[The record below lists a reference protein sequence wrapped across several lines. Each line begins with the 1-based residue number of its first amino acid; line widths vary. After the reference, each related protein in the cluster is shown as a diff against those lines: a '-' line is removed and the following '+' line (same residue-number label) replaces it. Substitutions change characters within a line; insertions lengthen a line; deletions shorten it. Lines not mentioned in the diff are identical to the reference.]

1 MNRLLRAEWFRMT
14 KTMRFWLLAI
24 ILVLFGAVVPF
35 INGPENAGEY
45 LIQTGE
51 DSAMLLILFV
61 AMFAAV
67 LTATAFGNRTV
78 YYEVMSG
85 KRPMQIL
92 VSKCLVIAGT
102 ITGVMGVSF
111 VAATLIFGSAKG
123 YGELDNVA
131 VRLLLYIIVLLHATV
146 MGVLMVTTFRGA
158 LGAVICYLRFMF
170 VDTLVSIILE
180 VSFEN
185 SPSKYMKYM
194 RWLLMSQPMS
204 VFGEKISGEVV
215 CAILMSFVLETLLWG
230 GLSYIFMR
238 KRLYK

>member
-67 LTATAFGNRTV
+67 LTASAFGNRTV

-230 GLSYIFMR
+230 GLSYIFMK

>member
-51 DSAMLLILFV
+51 DSAMILILFV

-123 YGELDNVA
+123 YGELDDVA
-131 VRLLLYIIVLLHATV
+131 VRLLLYIVVLLHATV

-170 VDTLVSIILE
+170 VDSLVSIILE

-204 VFGEKISGEVV
+204 VFGEKITGEVV

-230 GLSYIFMR
+230 GLSYIFMK

>member
-67 LTATAFGNRTV
+67 LTASAFGNRTV

-204 VFGEKISGEVV
+204 VFGEKITGEVV

-230 GLSYIFMR
+230 GLSYIFMK

>member
-1 MNRLLRAEWFRMT
+1 MNRLLRAEWYRMT
-14 KTMRFWLLAI
+14 KTMRFWLMAI

-51 DSAMLLILFV
+51 DSAILLILFV

-123 YGELDNVA
+123 YGELDDVA
-131 VRLLLYIIVLLHATV
+131 VRLLLYIVVLLHATV

-170 VDTLVSIILE
+170 VDTLVSMIFE
-180 VSFEN
+180 VWFED
-185 SPSKYMKYM
+185 SPSKIMKYT
-194 RWLLMSQPMS
+194 RWLLMTQPMS
-204 VFGEKISGEVV
+204 AFGEKITGEVV

-230 GLSYIFMR
+230 GLSYIFMK

>member
-45 LIQTGE
+45 LVQTGE
-51 DSAMLLILFV
+51 DSAMILILFV

-123 YGELDNVA
+123 YGELDDVA
-131 VRLLLYIIVLLHATV
+131 VRLLLYIVVLLHATV

-170 VDTLVSIILE
+170 VDTLVSMILE
-180 VSFEN
+180 VWFED
-185 SPSKYMKYM
+185 SPSKIMKYS
-194 RWLLMSQPMS
+194 RWLLMTQPMS
-204 VFGEKISGEVV
+204 AFGEKITGEVV

-230 GLSYIFMR
+230 GLSYIFMK

>member
-67 LTATAFGNRTV
+67 LTAMAFGNRTV

-123 YGELDNVA
+123 YGELDDVA
-131 VRLLLYIIVLLHATV
+131 VRLLLYIVILLHATV

-204 VFGEKISGEVV
+204 VFGEKITGEVV

-230 GLSYIFMR
+230 GLSYIFMK

>member
-67 LTATAFGNRTV
+67 LTASAFGNRTV

>member
-45 LIQTGE
+45 LVQTGE
-51 DSAMLLILFV
+51 DSAMILILFV

-123 YGELDNVA
+123 YGELDDVA
-131 VRLLLYIIVLLHATV
+131 VRLLLYIVVLLHATV

-170 VDTLVSIILE
+170 VDSLVSIILE

-204 VFGEKISGEVV
+204 VFGEKITGEVV

-230 GLSYIFMR
+230 GLSYIFMK